1 MMKNITFLLVLA
13 ALMVASNGCANGP
26 LRNFF
31 RGAPCNTCN
40 PPLGKVFGQGWGG
53 GAVTNC
59 ENGICNSPAQGVVN
73 NQTTGNATDNY
84 SAARY
89 PYPGTSSGNAL
100 ADDLR
105 GLTPLDNNS
114 YNGSQPAVGSGAA
127 GTLNG
132 YVVPPTMGPLPG
144 PSGNR

>member
-1 MMKNITFLLVLA
+1 MKNVAFLLVLA
-13 ALMVASNGCANGP
+13 AVMVASNGCANGP

-53 GAVTNC
+53 GAVKNC
-59 ENGICNSPAQGVVN
+59 ESGVCSAPDQAVVN
-73 NQTTGNATDNY
+73 NQSPVNGADSY
-84 SAARY
+84 SAAKY
-89 PYPGTSSGNAL
+89 PYPGTPSGNSF

-105 GLTPLDNNS
+105 GLTPLDNNTFG
-114 YNGSQPAVGSGAA
+114 NQPAVGSGAA

-132 YVVPPTMGPLPG
+132 YVNPPSIGPLPG